1 MRSCL
6 SDLKFSMASAHTSKS
21 GSVKLMRISCH
32 KIAAQ
37 MYGLWLNK
45 KAAQKH
51 GSNVKTKKAP
61 AGA

>member
-1 MRSCL
+1 ML
-6 SDLKFSMASAHTSKS
+6 
-21 GSVKLMRISCH
+21 ISCH
-32 KIAAQ
+32 KKTAAQ

-61 AGA
+61 SGA